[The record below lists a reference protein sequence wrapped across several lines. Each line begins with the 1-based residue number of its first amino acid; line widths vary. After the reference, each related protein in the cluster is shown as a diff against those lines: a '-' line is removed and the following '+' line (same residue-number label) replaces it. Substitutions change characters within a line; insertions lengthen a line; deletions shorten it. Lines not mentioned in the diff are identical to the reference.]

1 MRTALISFILLL
13 TTGLNAQGPAHGR
26 AAAPAPRQTQ
36 PSHRPSPPPPMP
48 APTPAPPRT
57 VAPPIVFPMG
67 PLTQSPSGGLT
78 APVTFVPSNG
88 AVRPRDIFLNGRRN
102 PYGNYPILPGYGG
115 YGSYGSYAA
124 EPNTTSAS
132 QMPPAPAVVGFLRVS
147 GTPAEAQVFVD
158 GYFVGTLADIEA
170 GRPLMI
176 EAGPHRL
183 ELRAPGYQSTTVDIH
198 LAPNDTLT
206 YRASLERVQP
216 PPPAR
221 TGASAAS
228 STMYL
233 IPNCYLGNVPPR
245 ANRLSKGCDI
255 KQVQV
260 LGAK

>member
-1 MRTALISFILLL
+1 
-13 TTGLNAQGPAHGR
+13 
-26 AAAPAPRQTQ
+26 
-36 PSHRPSPPPPMP
+36 MP
-48 APTPAPPRT
+48 VPPPRT

-67 PLTQSPSGGLT
+67 PLPQTPSGGLT
-78 APVTFVPSNG
+78 APVTFIPSNG
-88 AVRPRDIFLNGRRN
+88 TVPPRDIFLNGRRN
-102 PYGNYPILPGYGG
+102 PYRTYPTPPLIYGG
-115 YGSYGSYAA
+115 YGSYGSYAT

-132 QMPPAPAVVGFLRVS
+132 TMQPGPAVVGFLRVS

-158 GYFVGTLADIEA
+158 GYFVGTLGDIEA

-183 ELRAPGYQSTTVDIH
+183 ELRAPGYQSTTVDIR
-198 LAPNDTLT
+198 LTPNDTLT
-206 YRASLERVQP
+206 YRATLERLQP
-216 PPPAR
+216 PAAAR
-221 TGASAAS
+221 NGASAAA

>member
-1 MRTALISFILLL
+1 MRTALIPFILLL
-13 TTGLNAQGPAHGR
+13 TVSLSAQRPAHGG
-26 AAAPAPRQTQ
+26 AAAAAPRQTQ
-36 PSHRPSPPPPMP
+36 SSHRPSPPPPMP
-48 APTPAPPRT
+48 APAPPRT

-67 PLTQSPSGGLT
+67 PLTQPPSGGLT
-78 APVTFVPSNG
+78 APVTFVPPNG
-88 AVRPRDIFLNGRRN
+88 TVAPRDIFLNGRRN
-102 PYGNYPILPGYGG
+102 PYRNYPTLPGYGG

-124 EPNTTSAS
+124 EPNATSTS
-132 QMPPAPAVVGFLRVS
+132 STPPGPAVVGFLRVS

-158 GYFVGTLADIEA
+158 GYFVGTLGDIEA

-183 ELRAPGYQSTTVDIH
+183 ELRAPGFQSTTVDIR

-216 PPPAR
+216 PAPAR
-221 TGASAAS
+221 TAAPAAS

>member
-1 MRTALISFILLL
+1 MRTALIPFILLL
-13 TTGLNAQGPAHGR
+13 ATTVSAQRGAHGG
-26 AAAPAPRQTQ
+26 AAAPAPHQTQ
-36 PSHRPSPPPPMP
+36 AHRPSPPPPMP
-48 APTPAPPRT
+48 PAPPRT

-67 PLTQSPSGGLT
+67 PLTQPPSGGLT
-78 APVTFVPSNG
+78 APVTFVPSTG
-88 AVRPRDIFLNGRRN
+88 TVPPRDIFLNGRRN
-102 PYGNYPILPGYGG
+102 PYRTYPTPPLAGYGG

-132 QMPPAPAVVGFLRVS
+132 QMPPAAAVVGFLRMA

-158 GYFVGTLADIEA
+158 GYFVGTLGDIEA

-183 ELRAPGYQSTTVDIH
+183 ELRAPGYQSTTVDIR
-198 LAPNDTLT
+198 LTANDTLT
-206 YRASLERVQP
+206 YRAMLERVQP
-216 PPPAR
+216 PAAPR

-255 KQVQV
+255 KQLQV